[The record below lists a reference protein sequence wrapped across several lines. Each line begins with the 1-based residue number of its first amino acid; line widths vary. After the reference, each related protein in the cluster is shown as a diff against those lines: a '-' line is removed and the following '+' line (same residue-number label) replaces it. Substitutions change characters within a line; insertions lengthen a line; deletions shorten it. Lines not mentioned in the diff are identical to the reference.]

1 MSMNI
6 SDQVA
11 VVTGGGSGIGRGI
24 GLALAAAG
32 ADVVV
37 ADINLE
43 NAQAVA
49 EEIKAL
55 GRRAEAFKCDVTSEA
70 DVERLADFAWA
81 QMGRVEL
88 VFNNAGVV
96 AAGMAV
102 DASAKDLLWTYNVN
116 AFGVW
121 YGTVAFT
128 RRFIAQGVRGWIC
141 NTASENGIGVAS
153 IGTAIYTS
161 AKHAVLGM
169 TDAFRMEYQG
179 KVGYSVLC
187 PGIVKTNIWD
197 AGRNRPEEYGG
208 EFSGNPINQ
217 KAIGFGMSA
226 ERVGTHVVESV
237 GKEEFYIFTHPHVR
251 DIAEQ
256 RWKEIAAAM
265 DRQWPEG
272 AGEDQLNT
280 LDVQRKLMEGLQ
292 AETH

>member
-1 MSMNI
+1 MEIANK
-6 SDQVA
+6 VA
-11 VVTGGGSGIGRGI
+11 VITGGGSGIGRGI

-32 ADVVV
+32 ADLVI
-37 ADINLE
+37 ADINLK
-43 NAQAVA
+43 NAEDVVK
-49 EEIKAL
+49 EVEAL
-55 GRRAEAFKCDVTSEA
+55 GRRAIAFQCDVTNQANVEA
-70 DVERLADFAWA
+70 LADFAWA
-81 QMGRVEL
+81 EMGHVEL

-96 AAGMAV
+96 VSGMAV
-102 DASAKDLLWTYNVN
+102 DSTAKDLLWTYSVN

-128 RRFIAQGVRGWIC
+128 RRFIEKGVHGWIR
-141 NTASENGIGVAS
+141 NTSSENGIGVAS

-179 KVGYSVLC
+179 KVGYSILC
-187 PGIVKTNIWD
+187 PGIVKTNIWN
-197 AGRNRPEEYGG
+197 AGRNRTAEFGG
-208 EFSGNPINQ
+208 ATSGNPINE
-217 KAIGFGMSA
+217 KAISFGMSA
-226 ERVGTHVVESV
+226 ERVGEHVVKAVE
-237 GKEEFYIFTHPHVR
+237 KEEFYIFTHPHVR

-280 LDVQRKLMEGLQ
+280 LEVQTKLMEALQ
-292 AETH
+292 TTAP

>member
-1 MSMNI
+1 MEI
-6 SDQVA
+6 AGKVA

-32 ADVVV
+32 ADLVI
-37 ADINLE
+37 ADIDLK
-43 NAQAVA
+43 NAEAVVK
-49 EEIKAL
+49 EIEAL
-55 GRRAEAFKCDVTSEA
+55 GRRAVAFKCDVTNEA
-70 DVERLADFAWA
+70 SVEALADFAWA
-81 QMGRVEL
+81 EMGRVEL

-96 AAGMAV
+96 VAGMAV
-102 DASAKDLLWTYNVN
+102 DASVKDLLWTYNVN

-128 RRFIAQGVRGWIC
+128 RRFIAQGVEGWIC

-179 KVGYSVLC
+179 KIGYSVLC
-187 PGIVKTNIWD
+187 PGSVKTNIRD
-197 AGRNRPEEYGG
+197 AGRNRPAEFGG
-208 EFSGNPINQ
+208 EFSGNPLNE
-217 KAIGFGMSA
+217 KAINFGMSA
-226 ERVGTHVVESV
+226 ERVGKHVVKSLEN
-237 GKEEFYIFTHPHVR
+237 EEFYIFTHPHVR

-280 LDVQRKLMEGLQ
+280 FEVQRKLMEGVQ
-292 AETH
+292 AKTP